1 MIHHGNTRMPVL
13 GKLHPRGFLHAL
25 DAIDW
30 QWGRAAAPQWRSIAG
45 LLAVVAVCLL
55 GIHYLKSHAVF
66 RELAFHLLG
75 PESAAALLG
84 GTWGRL
90 AAEAWWGLVHL
101 VGYVLIP
108 LLYLRM
114 GPRTRA
120 ADVGIRWGDTTA
132 WLGWY
137 ALLAAPIIAF
147 AFVAS
152 FSEAFTRTYPFYGLA
167 GRSWAD
173 LIAWELIYLA
183 QFVFLEFFFRGF
195 MLERL
200 APRLG
205 AGAIFVM
212 VVPYMMIHLV
222 KPWPEAFGAIL
233 FGVALGV
240 LALRSRSIWGGALVH
255 MTIALSMDVMS
266 LAQTG
271 RWPVEVW
278 P

>member
-1 MIHHGNTRMPVL
+1 MSVP
-13 GKLHPRGFLHAL
+13 GKLHPRGLLHAL
-25 DAIDW
+25 DAIDR
-30 QWGRAAAPQWRSIAG
+30 QWGRSAAPEWRSVAA
-45 LLAVVAVCLL
+45 LLTVVAVCLL
-55 GIHYLKSHAVF
+55 GIHYLKAHTVF
-66 RELAFHLLG
+66 RELASHLMG
-75 PESAAALLG
+75 PDAAVTILAG
-84 GTWGRL
+84 PWGDL
-90 AAEAWWGLVHL
+90 AVEAWWGLVHV
-101 VGYVLIP
+101 VGYVLVP
-108 LLYLRM
+108 LLYLWF
-114 GPRTRA
+114 GPGIRA
-120 ADVGIRWGDTTA
+120 ADVGLRWRDTTP

-137 ALLAAPIIAF
+137 ALLAAPIVAF

-152 FSEAFTRTYPFYGLA
+152 FSEAFTRTYPFYALA

-173 LIAWELIYLA
+173 LVAWELIYLA
-183 QFVFLEFFFRGF
+183 QFACLEFFFRGF

-212 VVPYMMIHLV
+212 VVPYMMIHLS
-222 KPWPEAFGAIL
+222 KPWPEAFGAIP
-233 FGVALGV
+233 FGIALGI
-240 LALRSRSIWGGALVH
+240 LALRSRSIWGGVLVH

>member
-1 MIHHGNTRMPVL
+1 MPVSVQF
-13 GKLHPRGFLHAL
+13 HPRRLLHAL
-25 DAIDW
+25 DAIDR
-30 QWGRAAAPQWRSIAG
+30 QWGRASAPEWRSVAG
-45 LLAVVAVCLL
+45 VLAVVAICLL

-66 RELAFHLLG
+66 RELVFLFLDPNA
-75 PESAAALLG
+75 AAALLAG
-84 GTWGRL
+84 PWGRL

-101 VGYVLIP
+101 IGYVVVP
-108 LLYLRM
+108 VLYLWS
-114 GPRTRA
+114 GPRIRA
-120 ADVGIRWGDTTA
+120 ADVGLRWRDTTS

-137 ALLAAPIIAF
+137 VLLAAPIVAF

-152 FSEAFTRTYPFYGLA
+152 FTESFTRTYPFYGLA

-173 LIAWELIYLA
+173 LVAWELIYLM
-183 QFVFLEFFFRGF
+183 QFVCLEFFFRGF

-212 VVPYMMIHLV
+212 VVPYMMIHLG

-233 FGVALGV
+233 FGVALGI
-240 LALRSRSIWGGALVH
+240 LALRSRSIWGGAMVH

-271 RWPVEVW
+271 RWPGLVW

>member
-1 MIHHGNTRMPVL
+1 MSAL
-13 GKLHPRGFLHAL
+13 LKLDPRGVLRAL
-25 DAIDW
+25 DAIDR
-30 QWGRAAAPQWRSIAG
+30 QWGRTSTPEWRSIAG
-45 LLAVVAVCLL
+45 LLTLVAICLL

-66 RELAFHLLG
+66 REVVFIAAG
-75 PESAAALLG
+75 PEVATALLAG
-84 GTWGRL
+84 PWGHL
-90 AAEAWWGLVHL
+90 AAEAWWGLVH
-101 VGYVLIP
+101 VIGYVVVP
-108 LLYLRM
+108 VVYLWS
-114 GPRTRA
+114 GPRIRA
-120 ADVGIRWGDTTA
+120 LDVGLRWRDTTS

-137 ALLAAPIIAF
+137 ALLAAPIVVF

-152 FSEAFTRTYPFYGLA
+152 FTEAFTQTYPFYGLA
-167 GRSWAD
+167 GRSWVD
-173 LIAWELIYLA
+173 LFAWEMIYLM
-183 QFVFLEFFFRGF
+183 QFVCLEFFFRGF

-200 APRLG
+200 APRIG

-212 VVPYMMIHLV
+212 VVPYMMIHLS

-233 FGVALGV
+233 FGIVLGI

-271 RWPVEVW
+271 RWPVQVW

>member
-1 MIHHGNTRMPVL
+1 MPQAVR
-13 GKLHPRGFLHAL
+13 LHPRGLLRAL
-25 DAIDW
+25 DAIDR
-30 QWGRAAAPQWRSIAG
+30 QWGRAAAPQWRSVAG
-45 LLAVVAVCLL
+45 LLALVAICLL
-55 GIHYLKSHAVF
+55 AIHYLKSHAVF
-66 RELAFHLLG
+66 RALASSLMG
-75 PESAAALLG
+75 PDAAAGLHAG
-84 GTWGRL
+84 PWGPL
-90 AAEAWWGLVHL
+90 AAEAWWGLVH
-101 VGYVLIP
+101 VIGYVLVP
-108 LLYLRM
+108 ALYLRF
-114 GPRTRA
+114 GPGVRA
-120 ADVGIRWGDTTA
+120 ADVGLRWRETTP

-137 ALLAAPIIAF
+137 ALLAAPIVAF

-152 FSEAFTRTYPFYGLA
+152 FTEAFTHTYPFYGLA

-173 LIAWELIYLA
+173 LVAWELIYLA
-183 QFVFLEFFFRGF
+183 QFVCLEFFFRGF

-200 APRLG
+200 APRFG

-212 VVPYMMIHLV
+212 VVPYMMIHLT

-233 FGVALGV
+233 FGIALGI

-271 RWPVEVW
+271 RWPTQMW